1 MMGRERAA
9 SGAMPEEVETRV
21 KDSHHIS
28 RSLLRNW
35 ERVPGDLRFY
45 DFRTGKIGRRS
56 AKHFYNSPTPFPS
69 HIERWLS
76 DRIEGPVAEYLARSK
91 ISLAKG
97 ETVRPE
103 PSQSEWKAIVFA
115 LSVQSGSTDLGR
127 GDRNGTVSATAE
139 KHPAF
144 LDRLFEACHEQF
156 EILLAYSS
164 AERLFFPSLGV
175 APVPLA
181 GTLGAW
187 LLPLTPELYAALV
200 PRTAFPGAFDF
211 VHRHVGF
218 ASALSVGLKG
228 DRVVLPPTSRQ
239 VEDAEI
245 ASHIR
250 FCRENSSKIIEL
262 YARLNALM
270 DLGRKGPFPLDGG

>member
-1 MMGRERAA
+1 MTGRERTA
-9 SGAMPEEVETRV
+9 SDAMPEEVETRV
-21 KDSHHIS
+21 KDSHYIS

-35 ERVPGDLRFY
+35 ERLPGDLRFY

-56 AKHFYNSPTPFPS
+56 AKHFYSSPTPFPS
-69 HIERWLS
+69 HVEIWLS
-76 DRIEGPVAEYLARSK
+76 DTIEAPVGEYLARSK
-91 ISLAKG
+91 LSLAKG

-103 PSQSEWKAIVFA
+103 PSRSEWKAIAFA
-115 LSVQSGSTDLGR
+115 LLVQSGRTVLGR
-127 GDRNGTVSATAE
+127 GDKNSMVSATAE

-144 LDRLFEACHEQF
+144 LDQLFEACHEQF

-200 PRTAFPGAFDF
+200 PRTALPGAFDF
-211 VHRHVGF
+211 VERHVGF

-228 DRVVLPPTSRQ
+228 DRVVLPPTTRQ
-239 VEDAEI
+239 ADHAEI
-245 ASHIR
+245 ASHVR
-250 FCRENSSKIIEL
+250 FCRENSRKIIEL

-270 DLGRKGPFPLDGG
+270 DLGRKGPFPLNGA